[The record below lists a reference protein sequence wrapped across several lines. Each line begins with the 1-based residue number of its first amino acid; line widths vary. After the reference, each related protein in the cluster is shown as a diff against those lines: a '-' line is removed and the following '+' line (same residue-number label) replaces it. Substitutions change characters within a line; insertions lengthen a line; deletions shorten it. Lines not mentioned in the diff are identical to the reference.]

1 MTTIVEVRCVDNPR
15 RLFAKLR
22 TNNPTEPLV
31 VTDGNLMEFVCRDC
45 QIELGVAR
53 VFHRFDFA
61 GRFVE
66 TEILHTREYVKF
78 E

>member
-1 MTTIVEVRCVDNPR
+1 M
-15 RLFAKLR
+15 
-22 TNNPTEPLV
+22 
-31 VTDGNLMEFVCRDC
+31 TDGNLMEFVCRDC
-45 QIELGVAR
+45 QTELGVAR

-66 TEILHTREYVKF
+66 TEIQHTRESNYVKF